1 MSRKKSVKRK
11 MKMEN
16 TEPKLLTPPV
26 KSKRE
31 QLANMLFN
39 DFMIKSLKIDHSFEN
54 ENLSI
59 ATYTFGSFATP
70 EDAKEI
76 DIDRDAVVCYEVIS
90 KSNPNVMLFIDDT
103 DISVTLDNKKVNLTD
118 GELAFLC
125 SNYIGY
131 VKKYYTANAA

>member
-16 TEPKLLTPPV
+16 TEPKLLIPPV

-39 DFMIKSLKIDHSFEN
+39 DFMIKTLKIDHSFEN

-59 ATYTFGSFATP
+59 SIYTFGSFATA
-70 EDAKEI
+70 EDAKEVVI
-76 DIDRDAVVCYEVIS
+76 DPDAVVCYEVIS
-90 KSNPNVMLFIDDT
+90 KSNPNVMVFIDDT
-103 DISVTLDNKKVNLTD
+103 DISVTLNSKKVNLD
-118 GELAFLC
+118 DDELAYLC
-125 SNYIGY
+125 ANYIGY